1 MRAPLDRLCDNL
13 GYRFSDPELLETA
26 LSHRSTG
33 SRNNERL
40 EFLGD
45 SILSYVIA
53 AELYRRFPEADEG
66 GLSRLRASLVK
77 GVTLA
82 ELAREL
88 ELGAYLNLGPGELK
102 SGGRR
107 RDSILADA
115 FEAVLGAVLLDS
127 DIERVRGL
135 ILDLFEQRLDDTSP
149 QAALK
154 DPKTRLQEYLQAR
167 RRDLPVYSVEEE
179 SGEAHAKHF
188 VVSCRIEGL
197 AESRGEGT
205 SRRKAEQ
212 AAAALL
218 LKELEA

>member
-1 MRAPLDRLCDNL
+1 MREALGRLCASL
-13 GYRFSDPELLETA
+13 GYSFSNLELLETA

-66 GLSRLRASLVK
+66 GLSRLRALLVK

-88 ELGAYLNLGPGELK
+88 DLGAYLHLGPGELK

-115 FEAVLGAVLLDS
+115 FEAVLGAVYLDS
-127 DIERVRGL
+127 DIERVREL
-135 ILDLFEQRLDDTSP
+135 ILGLFEQRLNQSSP
-149 QAALK
+149 EDALK

-167 RRDLPVYSVEEE
+167 RHELPTYTVEEE

-188 VVSCRIEGL
+188 VVSCCIDGVG
-197 AESRGEGT
+197 ESRGEGT